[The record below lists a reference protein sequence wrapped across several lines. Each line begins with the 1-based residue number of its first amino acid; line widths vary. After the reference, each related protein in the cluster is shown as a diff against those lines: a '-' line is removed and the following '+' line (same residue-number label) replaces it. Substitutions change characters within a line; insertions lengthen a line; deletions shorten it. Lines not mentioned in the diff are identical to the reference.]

1 MRLGMFMMPLHPI
14 GRALHDVIDE
24 DYTKALLLDEL
35 GFNEL
40 WVGEHFSAVSEPLPS
55 PLMFMASLINQ
66 TKNLTFA
73 PGVLNLPN
81 RHPAVIAAELAQ
93 FDHMSKGRLIFGA
106 GTGSLGS
113 DFQLF
118 KVPDEKIRQRMLI
131 ESLDMIQKIWSQDPP
146 YNFKGEFWTIDID
159 KSVNRDIGFGFMPK
173 PYQSP
178 RPDIVIPA
186 ASANSSTIRLGAA
199 RGYLPLTSGLIDQS
213 LVSNHWK
220 MFQEGR
226 LEYGKPAE
234 GRDWRVVRS
243 VFVAGSN
250 AEARARLHDKR
261 SSFAHFFHHMHTVL
275 SGLGRLSALKSDPAM
290 PDSDLTIESMIDAR
304 VIYGS
309 PDTVAEKLAA
319 LRAQAGPF
327 GTLLISGMDWS
338 GPNAEW
344 ERESLTLLAKEV
356 APRLQAASREAE
368 RALA

>member
-1 MRLGMFMMPLHPI
+1 MRLGMFMMPLHPV
-14 GRALHDVIDE
+14 GRALHDIIDE
-24 DYTKALLLDEL
+24 DYAKALLLDEL

-55 PLMFMASLINQ
+55 PLMFMASLVNQ

-113 DFQLF
+113 DFELF
-118 KVPDEKIRQRMLI
+118 KVPDEKTRQRMLI

-146 YNFKGEFWTIDID
+146 YHFKGDFWSIDID

-173 PYQSP
+173 PYQSR

-186 ASANSSTIRLGAA
+186 ASPNSSTIRLGAA
-199 RGYLPLTSGLIDQS
+199 RGYLPLTSGLIDQT
-213 LVSNHWK
+213 LIGNHWK

-226 LEYGKPAE
+226 VEYGKPAE
-234 GRDWRVVRS
+234 GRDWRVVRA
-243 VFVAGSN
+243 VFVAGSD
-250 AEARARLHDKR
+250 AEARQRLHDKR
-261 SSFAHFFHHMHTVL
+261 SAYAHFFHHMHTVL

-309 PDTVAEKLAA
+309 PDTVAQKLAA

-327 GTLLISGMDWS
+327 ETLLISGMDWS

-344 ERESLTLLAKEV
+344 ERESLTLLAKDV
-356 APRLQAASREAE
+356 APRLRAMAPHGE